1 LKYFP
6 FFRLFFLQFRRLSSI
21 EGNCTACVEDVPCL
35 IAFPPLC
42 FQACAANFQKIL
54 SAEIYG
60 RKTMSKECAFCG
72 KRPEVGNYVSHSH
85 HQTKRR
91 FNPNLQNVRHQ
102 FADGRVAT
110 ISVCTR
116 CLRSGL
122 VVKPA
127 ARKAVKG

>member
-1 LKYFP
+1 
-6 FFRLFFLQFRRLSSI
+6 
-21 EGNCTACVEDVPCL
+21 
-35 IAFPPLC
+35 
-42 FQACAANFQKIL
+42 
-54 SAEIYG
+54 
-60 RKTMSKECAFCG
+60 MSKECAFCG

-85 HQTKRR
+85 
-91 FNPNLQNVRHQ
+91 QNVRHQ

>member
-1 LKYFP
+1 
-6 FFRLFFLQFRRLSSI
+6 
-21 EGNCTACVEDVPCL
+21 
-35 IAFPPLC
+35 
-42 FQACAANFQKIL
+42 
-54 SAEIYG
+54 
-60 RKTMSKECAFCG
+60 MSKECAFCG
-72 KRPEVGNYVSHSH
+72 KRPEVGNYVSNSH